1 MVNSMNALRAF
12 TSGLTLRL
20 FANDYTPDEATVDAG
35 VFAEVNGG
43 GYAAE
48 RLSDAEW
55 TIRETEAEHPL
66 VKFVFSGRAGK
77 CYGYYLTR
85 SDGSLAG
92 AERFRKPYNVEGEW
106 DTIDV
111 APVVEWRG

>member
-20 FANDYTPDEATVDAG
+20 YANDYAPDDTTESGSLT
-35 VFAEVNGG
+35 EVNGG

-55 TIRETEAEHPL
+55 TISETESEHPL

-85 SDGSLAG
+85 ADGSLAG

-106 DTIDV
+106 DTIEV
-111 APVVEWRG
+111 KPVVEWRG